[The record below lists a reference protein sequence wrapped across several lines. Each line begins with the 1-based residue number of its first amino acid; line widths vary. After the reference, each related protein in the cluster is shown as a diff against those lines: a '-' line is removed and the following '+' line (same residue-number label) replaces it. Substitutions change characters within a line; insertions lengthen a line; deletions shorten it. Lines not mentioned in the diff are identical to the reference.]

1 MSNDDNLA
9 RNSSRENGSAYI
21 LVLMVLLVLTLLGLV
36 LAFITQSEVEV
47 GANERNANRVFYG
60 TEAGI
65 TAAVNNLSL
74 ASSRAAQD
82 LRFMDPGSTTQG
94 THVVIPALLEVNTG
108 PCNLCEINQ
117 GSDFQDITHSVAVT
131 ASRFARDS
139 GGTETVLSTKNVDLM
154 VEIQPFRPIVDV
166 AADIAAK
173 ADKFK

>member
-9 RNSSRENGSAYI
+9 RNSSRENGSAYV

-65 TAAVNNLSL
+65 TAAVVSL
-74 ASSRAAQD
+74 NFNDRSAKDMRI
-82 LRFMDPGSTTQG
+82 MDPGSTTQG

-117 GSDFQDITHSVAVT
+117 GNDFQDITHSASVT
-131 ASRFARDS
+131 ASRFALD
-139 GGTETVLSTKNVDLM
+139 GNGTETVLSTKNVDLM
-154 VEIQPFRPIVDV
+154 VEIQPVRPFLQVGPD
-166 AADIAAK
+166 
-173 ADKFK
+173 ADKLNK